1 MENRIRLDDDNKLI
15 VDAICETDGINH
27 NVRIEGDYTISA
39 DDVNKLLAGWN
50 DKHIVRTVHRQVYTF
65 TNGFTEIFTTSEDAI
80 KHFDEKIK
88 EYKKD
93 MQETNDKCKSVVD
106 AVRKLYK
113 LILDHN
119 GNHHSSFFNK
129 GSKIEIPD
137 DVMEKIMKYVW

>member
-1 MENRIRLDDDNKLI
+1 MENRIRLDDNNKLI

-39 DDVNKLLAGWN
+39 NDVNKLLAGWN
-50 DKHIVRTVHRQVYTF
+50 DMHIVRYSASLCSNRF
-65 TNGFTEIFTTSEDAI
+65 TDIYTTSEDAI
-80 KHFDEKIK
+80 KHFDEKMK

-93 MQETNDKCKSVVD
+93 MQETNDKCKAVVD

-119 GNHHSSFFNK
+119 ENHHSSFFNK